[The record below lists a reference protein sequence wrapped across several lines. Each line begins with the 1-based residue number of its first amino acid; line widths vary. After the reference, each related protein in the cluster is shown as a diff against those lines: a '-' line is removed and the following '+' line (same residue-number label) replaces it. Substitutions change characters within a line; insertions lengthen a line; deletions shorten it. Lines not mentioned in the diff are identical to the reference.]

1 MATVLGVDFG
11 GTKILAGVID
21 TDSGKILSEA
31 KKRTHAERGG
41 AEATQRFLAV
51 AREALAGS
59 GVAPGQVSSV
69 GIGIAGQVS
78 EDGSS
83 LDRAPNLPE
92 GLFGTTLVEAAKAE
106 LGLQAVLFNDVQ
118 AAASG
123 EATFGAGRGQPDF
136 VCIFSGTGIGGA
148 IYQGGKPYRGH
159 TNTAG
164 ELGHMIIEYGGRI
177 CGCGGEGHLEA
188 YASRTAIVRSI
199 LGALRLG
206 RSSSLAGLAPEPDP
220 YNPQTSQIRSKALG
234 RAVKDGDA
242 VAVEMVTAGARY
254 MAAGLVSIINFYN
267 PPLIVLG
274 GGIVQ
279 EVSLFFDL
287 ASAHALQEALQVPR
301 SQVQI
306 VKAALGDNSG
316 VVGAAVLASRR

>member
-1 MATVLGVDFG
+1 MAKVLGVDFG

-31 KKRTHAERGG
+31 RKRTHAERGG
-41 AEATQRFLAV
+41 SEAAQRFVAV
-51 AREALAGS
+51 AREALDSS
-59 GVAPGQVSSV
+59 GVPSNQVSAL

-78 EDGSS
+78 EDGGS

-92 GLFGTTLVEAAKAE
+92 GLLGTTLVDAARSE
-106 LGLQAVLFNDVQ
+106 LGLRAQLFNDVQ
-118 AAASG
+118 AAAAG
-123 EATFGAGRGQPDF
+123 EATFGAARGQPDF

-148 IYQGGKPYRGH
+148 IYQDGKPFHGH

-164 ELGHMIIEYGGRI
+164 ELGHMVVDYGGRL
-177 CGCGGEGHLEA
+177 CGCGGQGHLEA
-188 YASRTAIVRSI
+188 YASRTAVVRSV

-206 RSSSLAGLAPEPDP
+206 RASSLSELAPDPDP
-220 YNPQTSQIRSKALG
+220 HNPQTSEIRSKALG
-234 RAVKDGDA
+234 RAVQDGDP
-242 VAVEMVTAGARY
+242 VAVEMVMEGARY

-267 PPLIVLG
+267 PPVIVLG

-279 EVSLFFDL
+279 EVDLFFDV
-287 ASAHALQEALQVPR
+287 ASARALQEALQVPR
-301 SQVQI
+301 SQVRI

-316 VVGAAVLASRR
+316 VVGAAVLASR